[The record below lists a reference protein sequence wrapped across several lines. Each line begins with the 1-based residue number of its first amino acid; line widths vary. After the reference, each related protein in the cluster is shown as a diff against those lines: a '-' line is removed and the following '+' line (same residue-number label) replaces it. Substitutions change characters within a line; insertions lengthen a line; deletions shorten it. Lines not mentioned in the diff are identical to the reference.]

1 MEVKSEA
8 SGRTRLAEW
17 SVCVSSDGCLPTT
30 TLNRKT
36 SNYTSTSCYYL
47 YRVVGGSTVTRN
59 PFAANSI
66 AGDVSLA
73 LPIIL
78 SSPAFDTY

>member
-8 SGRTRLAEW
+8 SGRRRLAEW
-17 SVCVSSDGCLPTT
+17 SVCVSSDEASKTDDFPTT
-30 TLNRKT
+30 TLNR
-36 SNYTSTSCYYL
+36 STHL